1 MNPSPVGGGQADK
14 IHAMRILLVEDDP
27 QLGDGLS
34 IGLRQAGFAVD
45 WVRDGHAADHALQAE
60 SFDLVV
66 LDLGLPRLSGMAV
79 LTRARQRGQTM
90 PILILTARDATG
102 DKVAGLDAG
111 ADDYLVKPIDLDE
124 LTARIRA
131 LTRRSAGRAAPL
143 LIHGELAIDPAAHV
157 VTLAGQPV
165 DLSSREFSLLQMLLE
180 NAGRVLTRT
189 QLEQSLY
196 GWHEEPDSNA
206 LEVHIHHL
214 RKKLGSELIR
224 TLRGVGY
231 TIPR

>member
-1 MNPSPVGGGQADK
+1 
-14 IHAMRILLVEDDP
+14 MRILLVEDDP
-27 QLGDGLS
+27 ELGDGLTV
-34 IGLRQAGFAVD
+34 GLRQAGFAVD
-45 WVRDGHAADHALQAE
+45 WLRDGNSADQALQSE

-66 LDLGLPRLSGMAV
+66 LDLGLPRLSGMDV
-79 LTRARQRGQTM
+79 LIRARSRGLST

-102 DKVAGLDAG
+102 DKVSGLDAG

-124 LTARIRA
+124 LSARIRA

-143 LIHGELAIDPAAHV
+143 LTHGELAVDLAAHR
-157 VTLAGQPV
+157 VTLAG
-165 DLSSREFSLLQMLLE
+165 DEIELSSREYSLLQMLLE

-189 QLEQSLY
+189 QLEQSVY
-196 GWHEEPDSNA
+196 GWRDEPDSNA

-214 RKKLGSELIR
+214 RKKLGGDLIR

-231 TIPR
+231 TIPK

>member
-1 MNPSPVGGGQADK
+1 
-14 IHAMRILLVEDDP
+14 MRILLVEDDP
-27 QLGDGLS
+27 ELGDGLTV
-34 IGLRQAGFAVD
+34 GLRQAGFAVD
-45 WVRDGHAADHALQAE
+45 WLRDGHVADQALHSE
-60 SFDLVV
+60 SFDFVV
-66 LDLGLPRLSGMAV
+66 LDLGLPRLSGMEV
-79 LTRARQRGQTM
+79 LNRARSRGQTM
-90 PILILTARDATG
+90 PVLILTARDATG
-102 DKVAGLDAG
+102 DKVSGLDAG

-143 LIHGELAIDPAAHV
+143 LVHGDISLDPAAHQ
-157 VTLAGQPV
+157 VTLGSQPV
-165 DLSSREFSLLQMLLE
+165 ELSSREFSLLQLLLE

-196 GWHEEPDSNA
+196 GWRDEPDSNA

-214 RKKLGSELIR
+214 RKKLGSDLIR

-231 TIPR
+231 TIPK

>member
-1 MNPSPVGGGQADK
+1 
-14 IHAMRILLVEDDP
+14 MRILLVEDDP
-27 QLGDGLS
+27 ELGDGLT

-45 WVRDGHAADHALQAE
+45 WLKDGNSADHALQSE
-60 SFDLVV
+60 TFDLVV
-66 LDLGLPRLSGMAV
+66 LDLGLPRLSGMEV
-79 LTRARQRGQTM
+79 LSRARSRRQTL
-90 PILILTARDATG
+90 PVLILTARDATG
-102 DKVAGLDAG
+102 DKVVGLDAG
-111 ADDYLVKPIDLDE
+111 ADDYLVKPVDLDE

-143 LIHGELAIDPAAHV
+143 LTHGEITLDPAAHC
-157 VTLAGQPV
+157 VTLAGQAV
-165 DLSSREFSLLQMLLE
+165 ELSSREFSLLQMLLE

-196 GWHEEPDSNA
+196 GWRDEPDSNA

-214 RKKLGSELIR
+214 RRKLGSDLIR

-231 TIPR
+231 TIPK

>member
-1 MNPSPVGGGQADK
+1 
-14 IHAMRILLVEDDP
+14 MRILLVEDDP
-27 QLGDGLS
+27 QLGDGLTV
-34 IGLRQAGFAVD
+34 GLRQAGFAVD
-45 WVRDGHAADHALQAE
+45 WVKDGHAADHALHAE

-66 LDLGLPRLSGMAV
+66 LDLGLPRLSGMDV
-79 LTRARQRGQTM
+79 LSRARQRGQAM

-102 DKVAGLDAG
+102 DKVSGLDAG

-131 LTRRSAGRAAPL
+131 LARRSAGRAAPL
-143 LIHGELAIDPAAHV
+143 LTHGDLALDPAAHI

-165 DLSSREFSLLQMLLE
+165 ELSSREFSLLQMLLE
-180 NAGRVLTRT
+180 NTGRVLSRT

-196 GWHEEPDSNA
+196 GWRDEPDSNA

-214 RKKLGSELIR
+214 RKKLGSDLIR

-231 TIPR
+231 TIAK

>member
-1 MNPSPVGGGQADK
+1 
-14 IHAMRILLVEDDP
+14 MRILLVEDDP
-27 QLGDGLS
+27 ELGDGLTV
-34 IGLRQAGFAVD
+34 GLRQAGFAVD
-45 WVRDGHAADHALQAE
+45 WLRDGNSADQALQSE

-66 LDLGLPRLSGMAV
+66 LDLGLPRLSGMDV
-79 LTRARQRGQTM
+79 LSRARGRGLTV

-102 DKVAGLDAG
+102 DKVSGLDAG

-124 LTARIRA
+124 LSARIRA

-143 LIHGELAIDPAAHV
+143 LTHGELAVDLAAHR
-157 VTLAGQPV
+157 VTLAGQEIE
-165 DLSSREFSLLQMLLE
+165 LSSREYSLLQMLLE

-189 QLEQSLY
+189 QLEQSVY
-196 GWHEEPDSNA
+196 GWRDEPDSNA

-214 RKKLGSELIR
+214 RKKLGGDLIR

-231 TIPR
+231 TIPK

>member
-1 MNPSPVGGGQADK
+1 
-14 IHAMRILLVEDDP
+14 MRILLVEDDP
-27 QLGDGLS
+27 ELGDGLT

-45 WVRDGHAADHALQAE
+45 WLKDGNSADHALQSE
-60 SFDLVV
+60 TFDLVV
-66 LDLGLPRLSGMAV
+66 LDLGLPRLSGMEV
-79 LTRARQRGQTM
+79 LSRARSRRQTL
-90 PILILTARDATG
+90 PVLILTARDATG
-102 DKVAGLDAG
+102 DKVDGLDAG
-111 ADDYLVKPIDLDE
+111 ADDYLVKPVDLDE

-143 LIHGELAIDPAAHV
+143 LTRGEIALDPAAHC
-157 VTLAGQPV
+157 VTLAGQAV
-165 DLSSREFSLLQMLLE
+165 ELSSREFSLLQMLLE

-196 GWHEEPDSNA
+196 GWRDEPDSNA

-214 RKKLGSELIR
+214 RRKLGSDLIR

-231 TIPR
+231 TIPK

>member
-1 MNPSPVGGGQADK
+1 
-14 IHAMRILLVEDDP
+14 MRILLVEDDP
-27 QLGDGLS
+27 ELGDGLTV
-34 IGLRQAGFAVD
+34 GLRQAGFAVD
-45 WVRDGHAADHALQAE
+45 WLRDGNSADQALQSE

-66 LDLGLPRLSGMAV
+66 LDLGLPRLSGMDV
-79 LTRARQRGQTM
+79 LNRARGRGLTV

-102 DKVAGLDAG
+102 DKVSGLDAG

-124 LTARIRA
+124 LSARIRA

-143 LIHGELAIDPAAHV
+143 LTRGELVVDLAAHR
-157 VTLAGQPV
+157 VTLAG
-165 DLSSREFSLLQMLLE
+165 DEIELSSREYSLLQMLLE

-189 QLEQSLY
+189 QLEQSVY
-196 GWHEEPDSNA
+196 GWRDEPDSNA

-214 RKKLGSELIR
+214 RKKLGGDLIR

-231 TIPR
+231 TIPK